1 MELRSVRRLRSS
13 QQEPPPGGAGVDRIS
28 ALHDNL
34 LLLVLARLPCA
45 SAAARTGVLSSRWR
59 GLWAC
64 LGQIVF
70 SDVPFSSLEAALS
83 SVDSAAVSIL
93 EIHVPYEC
101 MPDPFPDHA
110 SVDSLLR
117 AAARIAPEEFVF
129 ALPGH
134 LYSPCVDVDLSCF
147 HRATTIELDSCLL
160 VLRAPTGV
168 DFPALETLSLSGNV
182 PDLDPLLSCCPR
194 MRTLELRSIVHDT
207 GDLSVSSAS
216 LQELVVYRS
225 SKRTCRVNIVA
236 PVLTQLTMSFIAS
249 DVVISVF
256 APMLEKVRWN
266 CWYSTYD
273 RASIVFGIWRL
284 EQVTL
289 QMAERQGQLPSLE
302 ICAHAVR
309 PFSGSIY
316 CKA

>member
-1 MELRSVRRLRSS
+1 MELRSRRRLRSS
-13 QQEPPPGGAGVDRIS
+13 QQQPPPGGGGPDRIT
-28 ALHDNL
+28 ALPDDL
-34 LLLVLARLPCA
+34 LLLLLARLPCA
-45 SAAARTGVLSSRWR
+45 SAAARTRVLSRRWR

-64 LGQIVF
+64 LRQIIF
-70 SDVPFSSLEAALS
+70 RDVLFSSLEAALS
-83 SVDSAAVSIL
+83 RVDSPAVSIL

-101 MPDPFPDHA
+101 MPNPFPDPA

-117 AAARIAPEEFVF
+117 AAARLAPEEFVL

-134 LYSPCVDVDLSCF
+134 LCSPSVDVDLSCF
-147 HRATTIELDSCLL
+147 HRTTSIELDSCLL
-160 VLRAPTGV
+160 FLRVPTGV
-168 DFPALETLSLSGNV
+168 DFPALETLTLSGRI

-194 MRTLELRSIVHDT
+194 Y
-207 GDLSVSSAS
+207 DLSVSSAS
-216 LQELVVYRS
+216 LQELVVDRS

-236 PVLTQLTMSFIAS
+236 PVLKKLTMSFITS
-249 DVVISVF
+249 DVIISVW
-256 APMLEKVRWN
+256 APMVEKVRWN
-266 CWYSTYD
+266 CWYPTYD

-289 QMAERQGQLPSLE
+289 QMAERQGQLPCLE

-309 PFSGSIY
+309 PFFGSIY